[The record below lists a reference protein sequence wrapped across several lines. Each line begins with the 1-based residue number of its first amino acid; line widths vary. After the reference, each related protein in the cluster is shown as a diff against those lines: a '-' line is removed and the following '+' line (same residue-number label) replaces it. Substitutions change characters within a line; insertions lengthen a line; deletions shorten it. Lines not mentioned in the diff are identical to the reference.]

1 MNDYYKACAFPKPQ
15 DKKKRKKMK
24 KYKIREGSLL
34 WALKNFWFV
43 FIGAAILVWLA
54 FPKPQEA
61 QAESAPVQTVQPASA
76 TEQVPL
82 YDVPLSADLQKH
94 IKGLCDDYGVDMPLV
109 LAIIGQESNY
119 NADVVGDNGN
129 SIGLMQIQPQHHQQ
143 RMDKLGVVDLTD
155 PYQNVTVGI
164 DLLAELMSE
173 NKGTEWA
180 VTAYN
185 AGAST
190 ADYNNA
196 IGTRTEYAESV
207 LILREM
213 IENEK
218 RVESIKQ

>member
-1 MNDYYKACAFPKPQ
+1 MKQKNKDLAVWGLLLIGVIILIAIAFPTTPEV
-15 DKKKRKKMK
+15 
-24 KYKIREGSLL
+24 YE
-34 WALKNFWFV
+34 ALHPV
-43 FIGAAILVWLA
+43 DVQEETQS
-54 FPKPQEA
+54 QEA
-61 QAESAPVQTVQPASA
+61 ELVAV
-76 TEQVPL
+76 TEQARL
-82 YDVPLSADLQKH
+82 YDVPLSADLQEH
-94 IKGLCDDYGVDMPLV
+94 ISGLCEDYGVDMPLV

-129 SIGLMQIQPQHHQQ
+129 SIGLMQIQPHHHQQ

-164 DLLAELMSE
+164 DLLAELIGE
-173 NKGTEWA
+173 NNGTEWA
-180 VTAYN
+180 VIAYN

-218 RVESIKQ
+218 RVESFK